1 MIRRRGTAGSVTQE
15 ALLAWSFAM
24 QDGSG
29 PVPVAVKNLC
39 NFRWPVHVLYD
50 ANKNPGGHAAPV
62 LSSEGTRP
70 MTETM
75 EDEVRVASN
84 AGVIETGSKRSDHR
98 EGFLIPEYQPCRC
111 QSDSLNDGRNGNH
124 DGEGGFGNPPD
135 SDDADNIE
143 IEAILR
149 EFTGTLIRLLEPRY
163 AEVVWRAEIL
173 NHPPSRIATD
183 LGLSE
188 QIVTRRLQLGR
199 RTLQNLVILTLQ
211 STLAD

>member
-1 MIRRRGTAGSVTQE
+1 M
-15 ALLAWSFAM
+15 
-24 QDGSG
+24 
-29 PVPVAVKNLC
+29 PV
-39 NFRWPVHVLYD
+39 
-50 ANKNPGGHAAPV
+50 G
-62 LSSEGTRP
+62 
-70 MTETM
+70 
-75 EDEVRVASN
+75 
-84 AGVIETGSKRSDHR
+84 
-98 EGFLIPEYQPCRC
+98 QP
-111 QSDSLNDGRNGNH
+111 
-124 DGEGGFGNPPD
+124 PPD